1 MDDKRILIING
12 KTEDQIIEQI
22 IGLVNDDDEL
32 GDILK
37 SYEESPGLNE
47 LIENMSAFFT
57 VQQKIAF
64 MRRPGIKL
72 VPAWGKN
79 DEIVSLHNVKGVD
92 HKLKVRIK

>member
-22 IGLVNDDDEL
+22 IGLANDDDEL

-57 VQQKIAF
+57 VQ
-64 MRRPGIKL
+64 
-72 VPAWGKN
+72 
-79 DEIVSLHNVKGVD
+79 
-92 HKLKVRIK
+92 

>member
-22 IGLVNDDDEL
+22 IGLVDDDDEL

-57 VQQKIAF
+57 VQ
-64 MRRPGIKL
+64 
-72 VPAWGKN
+72 
-79 DEIVSLHNVKGVD
+79 
-92 HKLKVRIK
+92 

>member
-1 MDDKRILIING
+1 MELGEASEKGDYKMDDKRILIING

-57 VQQKIAF
+57 VQ
-64 MRRPGIKL
+64 
-72 VPAWGKN
+72 
-79 DEIVSLHNVKGVD
+79 
-92 HKLKVRIK
+92 

>member
-1 MDDKRILIING
+1 MDDKRVLIING

-47 LIENMSAFFT
+47 LIKNMSAFFT
-57 VQQKIAF
+57 VQ
-64 MRRPGIKL
+64 
-72 VPAWGKN
+72 
-79 DEIVSLHNVKGVD
+79 
-92 HKLKVRIK
+92 

>member
-37 SYEESPGLNE
+37 SYEESPRLNE

-57 VQQKIAF
+57 VQ
-64 MRRPGIKL
+64 
-72 VPAWGKN
+72 
-79 DEIVSLHNVKGVD
+79 
-92 HKLKVRIK
+92 

>member
-37 SYEESPGLNE
+37 SYEESPDLTN
-47 LIENMSAFFT
+47 
-57 VQQKIAF
+57 
-64 MRRPGIKL
+64 
-72 VPAWGKN
+72 
-79 DEIVSLHNVKGVD
+79 
-92 HKLKVRIK
+92 

>member
-32 GDILK
+32 GDILN
-37 SYEESPGLNE
+37 SYEDSPGLNE

-57 VQQKIAF
+57 VQ
-64 MRRPGIKL
+64 
-72 VPAWGKN
+72 
-79 DEIVSLHNVKGVD
+79 
-92 HKLKVRIK
+92 

>member
-1 MDDKRILIING
+1 MDDKRFLIING

-57 VQQKIAF
+57 VQ
-64 MRRPGIKL
+64 
-72 VPAWGKN
+72 
-79 DEIVSLHNVKGVD
+79 
-92 HKLKVRIK
+92 

>member
-37 SYEESPGLNE
+37 TYEESPGLNE

-57 VQQKIAF
+57 VQ
-64 MRRPGIKL
+64 
-72 VPAWGKN
+72 
-79 DEIVSLHNVKGVD
+79 
-92 HKLKVRIK
+92 

>member
-32 GDILK
+32 GDSLK

-57 VQQKIAF
+57 VQ
-64 MRRPGIKL
+64 
-72 VPAWGKN
+72 
-79 DEIVSLHNVKGVD
+79 
-92 HKLKVRIK
+92 

>member
-1 MDDKRILIING
+1 MDDKRILIIKG

-57 VQQKIAF
+57 VQ
-64 MRRPGIKL
+64 
-72 VPAWGKN
+72 
-79 DEIVSLHNVKGVD
+79 
-92 HKLKVRIK
+92 

>member
-1 MDDKRILIING
+1 MELWEASEKGDYKMDDKRVLIING

-37 SYEESPGLNE
+37 SYEDSPGLNE

-57 VQQKIAF
+57 VQ
-64 MRRPGIKL
+64 
-72 VPAWGKN
+72 
-79 DEIVSLHNVKGVD
+79 
-92 HKLKVRIK
+92 

>member
-1 MDDKRILIING
+1 MAASLLVNTTPLGMHG

-22 IGLVNDDDEL
+22 IGLVNDDDDEL

-57 VQQKIAF
+57 VQ
-64 MRRPGIKL
+64 
-72 VPAWGKN
+72 
-79 DEIVSLHNVKGVD
+79 
-92 HKLKVRIK
+92 

>member
-22 IGLVNDDDEL
+22 IGLVNDGDEL

-57 VQQKIAF
+57 VQ
-64 MRRPGIKL
+64 
-72 VPAWGKN
+72 
-79 DEIVSLHNVKGVD
+79 
-92 HKLKVRIK
+92 

>member
-1 MDDKRILIING
+1 MELWEASEKGDYKMDDKRVLIING

-47 LIENMSAFFT
+47 LIESMSAFFT
-57 VQQKIAF
+57 VQ
-64 MRRPGIKL
+64 
-72 VPAWGKN
+72 
-79 DEIVSLHNVKGVD
+79 
-92 HKLKVRIK
+92 

>member
-22 IGLVNDDDEL
+22 IGLAYDDDEL

-37 SYEESPGLNE
+37 SYEDSPGLNE

-57 VQQKIAF
+57 VQ
-64 MRRPGIKL
+64 
-72 VPAWGKN
+72 
-79 DEIVSLHNVKGVD
+79 
-92 HKLKVRIK
+92 

>member
-1 MDDKRILIING
+1 MELWEASEKGDYKMDDKRVLIING

-57 VQQKIAF
+57 VQ
-64 MRRPGIKL
+64 
-72 VPAWGKN
+72 
-79 DEIVSLHNVKGVD
+79 
-92 HKLKVRIK
+92 

>member
-22 IGLVNDDDEL
+22 IGLVNDDEL

-47 LIENMSAFFT
+47 LIENMSALFT
-57 VQQKIAF
+57 VQ
-64 MRRPGIKL
+64 
-72 VPAWGKN
+72 
-79 DEIVSLHNVKGVD
+79 
-92 HKLKVRIK
+92 

>member
-22 IGLVNDDDEL
+22 IGLVNDDEL

-37 SYEESPGLNE
+37 SYEKSPGLNE

-57 VQQKIAF
+57 VQ
-64 MRRPGIKL
+64 
-72 VPAWGKN
+72 
-79 DEIVSLHNVKGVD
+79 
-92 HKLKVRIK
+92 

>member
-12 KTEDQIIEQI
+12 KTEDQIIEHI

-57 VQQKIAF
+57 VQ
-64 MRRPGIKL
+64 
-72 VPAWGKN
+72 
-79 DEIVSLHNVKGVD
+79 
-92 HKLKVRIK
+92 

>member
-1 MDDKRILIING
+1 MDDKRILIINS

-57 VQQKIAF
+57 VQ
-64 MRRPGIKL
+64 
-72 VPAWGKN
+72 
-79 DEIVSLHNVKGVD
+79 
-92 HKLKVRIK
+92 

>member
-37 SYEESPGLNE
+37 SYEEFPGLNE

-57 VQQKIAF
+57 VQ
-64 MRRPGIKL
+64 
-72 VPAWGKN
+72 
-79 DEIVSLHNVKGVD
+79 
-92 HKLKVRIK
+92 

>member
-47 LIENMSAFFT
+47 LIENMSALFT
-57 VQQKIAF
+57 VQ
-64 MRRPGIKL
+64 
-72 VPAWGKN
+72 
-79 DEIVSLHNVKGVD
+79 
-92 HKLKVRIK
+92 

>member
-37 SYEESPGLNE
+37 SYEDSPGLNE

-57 VQQKIAF
+57 VQ
-64 MRRPGIKL
+64 
-72 VPAWGKN
+72 
-79 DEIVSLHNVKGVD
+79 
-92 HKLKVRIK
+92 

>member
-47 LIENMSAFFT
+47 LIESMSAFFT
-57 VQQKIAF
+57 VQ
-64 MRRPGIKL
+64 
-72 VPAWGKN
+72 
-79 DEIVSLHNVKGVD
+79 
-92 HKLKVRIK
+92 

>member
-1 MDDKRILIING
+1 MDDKRLLIING

-57 VQQKIAF
+57 VQ
-64 MRRPGIKL
+64 
-72 VPAWGKN
+72 
-79 DEIVSLHNVKGVD
+79 
-92 HKLKVRIK
+92 

>member
-47 LIENMSAFFT
+47 LIQNMSAFFT
-57 VQQKIAF
+57 VQ
-64 MRRPGIKL
+64 
-72 VPAWGKN
+72 
-79 DEIVSLHNVKGVD
+79 
-92 HKLKVRIK
+92 

>member
-1 MDDKRILIING
+1 MDDKRVLIING

-37 SYEESPGLNE
+37 TYEDSPGLNE

-57 VQQKIAF
+57 VQ
-64 MRRPGIKL
+64 
-72 VPAWGKN
+72 
-79 DEIVSLHNVKGVD
+79 
-92 HKLKVRIK
+92 

>member
-1 MDDKRILIING
+1 MDDKRVLIING
-12 KTEDQIIEQI
+12 KTEGQIIEQI

-57 VQQKIAF
+57 VQ
-64 MRRPGIKL
+64 
-72 VPAWGKN
+72 
-79 DEIVSLHNVKGVD
+79 
-92 HKLKVRIK
+92 

>member
-57 VQQKIAF
+57 VK
-64 MRRPGIKL
+64 
-72 VPAWGKN
+72 
-79 DEIVSLHNVKGVD
+79 
-92 HKLKVRIK
+92 

>member
-12 KTEDQIIEQI
+12 KTEDRIIEQI

-57 VQQKIAF
+57 VQ
-64 MRRPGIKL
+64 
-72 VPAWGKN
+72 
-79 DEIVSLHNVKGVD
+79 
-92 HKLKVRIK
+92 

>member
-37 SYEESPGLNE
+37 SYEKSPGLNE

-57 VQQKIAF
+57 VQ
-64 MRRPGIKL
+64 
-72 VPAWGKN
+72 
-79 DEIVSLHNVKGVD
+79 
-92 HKLKVRIK
+92 

>member
-1 MDDKRILIING
+1 MDDKRIIIING

-57 VQQKIAF
+57 VQ
-64 MRRPGIKL
+64 
-72 VPAWGKN
+72 
-79 DEIVSLHNVKGVD
+79 
-92 HKLKVRIK
+92 

>member
-37 SYEESPGLNE
+37 SYEEAPGLNE

-57 VQQKIAF
+57 VQ
-64 MRRPGIKL
+64 
-72 VPAWGKN
+72 
-79 DEIVSLHNVKGVD
+79 
-92 HKLKVRIK
+92 

>member
-12 KTEDQIIEQI
+12 KTEDQII

-57 VQQKIAF
+57 VQ
-64 MRRPGIKL
+64 
-72 VPAWGKN
+72 
-79 DEIVSLHNVKGVD
+79 
-92 HKLKVRIK
+92 

>member
-1 MDDKRILIING
+1 MELWEASEKGDYKMDDKRILIING

-57 VQQKIAF
+57 VQ
-64 MRRPGIKL
+64 
-72 VPAWGKN
+72 
-79 DEIVSLHNVKGVD
+79 
-92 HKLKVRIK
+92 